1 MDIMEENV
9 QRQNQA
15 MEQLEDRIVG
25 RIEHSFNAYT
35 PVTLQYMNDMIV
47 KAAKLEV
54 SRKLAKK
61 KVRKVK
67 KSKRRR
73 STGIKLNIL

>member
-9 QRQNQA
+9 LRQIRPWR
-15 MEQLEDRIVG
+15 QLEDRIVG

-61 KVRKVK
+61 KLEKLK
-67 KSKRRR
+67 ESKRRR
-73 STGIKLNIL
+73 STG

>member
-1 MDIMEENV
+1 MATMEETV
-9 QRQNQA
+9 QKQIRPLD
-15 MEQLEDRIVG
+15 QLEDRIVG

-54 SRKLAKK
+54 SRRLAKK
-61 KVRKVK
+61 KARE
-67 KSKRRR
+67 S
-73 STGIKLNIL
+73 